1 MITKVTNN
9 LNKTRSIKYG
19 FTPNQ
24 VEEISLEDDNYIE
37 LYDFHRLAR
46 VKYDEERLVRYEER
60 KDDRKKRKLKRP
72 VDIGEK
78 VIAIAKR
85 LKKKDA
91 PW

>member
-1 MITKVTNN
+1 M
-9 LNKTRSIKYG
+9 
-19 FTPNQ
+19 
-24 VEEISLEDDNYIE
+24 
-37 LYDFHRLAR
+37 
-46 VKYDEERLVRYEER
+46 RYEER